1 MPPNKICVLFGFLFL
16 IFVFELTRK
25 LKTLPTHLNWKIN
38 RYIPQIYINKYAIG
52 KVIQINC
59 LSLIFSKAKKNCI
72 KYSDQISNN
81 LST

>member
-1 MPPNKICVLFGFLFL
+1 MIMYYLIVELFFTSICASNCNDPEQNLCFVWVSFFL

-59 LSLIFSKAKKNCI
+59 LIA
-72 KYSDQISNN
+72 
-81 LST
+81 